1 MIGSVLW
8 TKRFLEAQGY
18 GDTQNVILQ
27 DNKSAIQMENNG
39 RKSTGKRSRH
49 LNIRYFFIN
58 DQKEKGNIKIE
69 FCPTDNMIG
78 DYMTKPLQGN
88 KFRKFRQEI
97 MNLPAARQ
105 FMIYADIT
113 KGSDEEELFLLMK

>member
-1 MIGSVLW
+1 
-8 TKRFLEAQGY
+8 
-18 GDTQNVILQ
+18 
-27 DNKSAIQMENNG
+27 
-39 RKSTGKRSRH
+39 
-49 LNIRYFFIN
+49 
-58 DQKEKGNIKIE
+58 
-69 FCPTDNMIG
+69 MIG

-105 FMIYADIT
+105 FMIYADIA